1 MPVRDSRILAKDF
14 DPLVERVSS
23 RAEPWQGRFT
33 SKGSKTILI
42 DSCISSLPM
51 YMMGLYI
58 LPEGIH
64 RSFDKALSRFFWMG
78 ASGRQKYHM
87 VKWADICAP
96 KEVGA

>member
-1 MPVRDSRILAKDF
+1 
-14 DPLVERVSS
+14 
-23 RAEPWQGRFT
+23 
-33 SKGSKTILI
+33 
-42 DSCISSLPM
+42 M

-58 LPEGIH
+58 LPDGIH